1 MLRSIIKQEIEAA
14 GIDGME
20 HGAWGWAERQLD
32 ESWAEFQQSMLMP
45 DENEY
50 TAYESIEEL
59 FEDLHADEK
68 IWLKKKLDA
77 EDAPYDLLSKDTP
90 WLNCADGF
98 KDLPDEDADLID
110 SGSRVE

>member
-1 MLRSIIKQEIEAA
+1 MNANQIKMLRSIIKQEIEAA

-20 HGAWGWAERQLD
+20 HGVWGWAERQLD
-32 ESWAEFQQSMLMP
+32 ESWAEFQQSLLMP

-68 IWLKKKLDA
+68 IWLKKKLNA
-77 EDAPYDLLSKDTP
+77 EDAP

-98 KDLPDEDADLID
+98 KNLPDEDADLID
-110 SGSRVE
+110 SGSRVG

>member
-1 MLRSIIKQEIEAA
+1 MNANQIKMLRSIIKQEIEAA

-32 ESWAEFQQSMLMP
+32 ESWAEFQQSLLMP

-77 EDAPYDLLSKDTP
+77 EGAP
-90 WLNCADGF
+90 WLNCDDGF

-110 SGSRVE
+110 SGSRVG